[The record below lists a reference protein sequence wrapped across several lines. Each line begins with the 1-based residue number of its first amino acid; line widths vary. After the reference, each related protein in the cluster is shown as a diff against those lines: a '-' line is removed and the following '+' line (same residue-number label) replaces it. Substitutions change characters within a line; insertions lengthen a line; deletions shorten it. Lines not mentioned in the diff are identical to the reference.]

1 MHWLVKIAAPLAL
14 LAGWSAPAAAA
25 WREASS
31 DHFVIYSEES
41 ADSLRRFAERLER
54 YDRALRYIR
63 KLPNEPVGA
72 ANRLTIYVVSSL
84 DTVRKLA
91 GGGAAAR
98 SVAGFYLPRA
108 SGSIAI
114 VPRRGLGGS
123 QWDLDAQTVL
133 LHEYAHHFLFN
144 TYSAAYPAWFS
155 EGFAEFNSTAS
166 FEDDGSVGLG
176 LPAAHRYR
184 GLFSGNPL
192 PVPRMIAHGTGR
204 LDDLER
210 EALYGRGWLLTH
222 YLSFEKSRAGQLDT
236 FLRSLNDGK
245 KGPEAAAAAFG
256 DLKVLDREL
265 SAYMKRSK
273 LSYLKI
279 GGTALQI
286 GAINVRQ
293 LSAAEDAVM
302 DVKIRSRR
310 GVNLEAARQLLPRV
324 RSAAAPFSKDPFV
337 QATLAEAE
345 YDARTLDEA
354 LAAADRALASN
365 PKHIDALIY
374 KGRALME
381 KARKAQATDDKTW
394 KEVRRWLVA
403 ANRADPDDP
412 EPLLLFYESFQAAG
426 ARPTPN
432 AVIGLNRAFE
442 LAPQDRGVRMTVARQ
457 YLVDGKTAEARS
469 ALAPIAFDPHAG
481 ELATLASLMVTVID
495 SGGAAA
501 ALKALEANA
510 KPEAADKPAS

>member
-1 MHWLVKIAAPLAL
+1 MNWLMKIAAPLAL

-41 ADSLRRFAERLER
+41 AESLRRFAERLER

-63 KLPNEPVGA
+63 QLPNEPVGP
-72 ANRLTIYVVSSL
+72 ANRLTIYVVSSVE
-84 DTVRKLA
+84 TVRKLA
-91 GGGAAAR
+91 GGGAGGR
-98 SVAGFYLPRA
+98 FVAGFYIPRA
-108 SGSIAI
+108 TGSVAI
-114 VPRRGLGGS
+114 VPRRGLGGG

-155 EGFAEFNSTAS
+155 EGFAEFNATAS
-166 FEDDGSVGLG
+166 FEEDGGVGLG

-184 GLFSGNPL
+184 GLLSGNPL
-192 PVPRMIAHGTGR
+192 PVPRMMAHTAER
-204 LDDLER
+204 LSDTQR

-222 YLSFEKSRAGQLDT
+222 YLSFDKARAGQLDT
-236 FLRSLNDGK
+236 FLRSLNQGK
-245 KGPEAAAAAFG
+245 KGAEAAQAAFG
-256 DLKVLDREL
+256 DLKALDREL
-265 SAYMKRSK
+265 AAYMKRSK

-279 GGTALQI
+279 DARALQI
-286 GAINVRQ
+286 GAVKVRQ
-293 LSAAEDAVM
+293 LTAAEDAVM

-310 GVNLEAARQLLPRV
+310 GVNLEAARELLPRV
-324 RSAAAPFSKDPFV
+324 RSAAAPFPKDPFV

-345 YDARTLDEA
+345 YDARNFDEA
-354 LAAADRALASN
+354 LAAADRALVSD
-365 PKHIDALIY
+365 PKNIDALIY

-381 KARKAQATDDKTW
+381 MARKAQARDDKSW

-412 EPLLLFYESFQAAG
+412 EPLLLYYESFHAAG
-426 ARPTPN
+426 DRPTAN

-442 LAPQDRGVRMTVARQ
+442 LAPQDRGVRMTAARQ

-469 ALAPIAFDPHAG
+469 ALAPIAYDPHAG

-510 KPEAADKPAS
+510 KPDAAAKPGS